1 MNFLLPYFPTPHQ
14 ITLFN
19 AIYYYYFF
27 LESQSATLHFNRNQE
42 ELNFN
47 ETDGRVKRKR
57 HPGTVEIFILR

>member
-1 MNFLLPYFPTPHQ
+1 MNFLVPYFLTPHQ

-19 AIYYYYFF
+19 AIYNFFF
-27 LESQSATLHFNRNQE
+27 LQSQSATLHFNRNQV